1 MRAIL
6 KDNKIPVEYLARN
19 GVNLLN
25 RLAVLRD
32 VKTLYK
38 TDADGK
44 KTDDVVGYRYDC
56 IDVESFSTFSVK
68 VESRKPVIT
77 QEALESSELPI
88 YVELPL
94 EQVTIRPYSIEY
106 GIAKVSICADFIK
119 LHKED

>member
-6 KDNKIPVEYLARN
+6 KDNKISVEYLTRN

-56 IDVESFSTFSVK
+56 IDAESFSTFSVK
-68 VESRKPVIT
+68 VEGKKSIIS
-77 QEALESSELPI
+77 QEALESSELPV

-94 EQVTIRPYSIEY
+94 EQMMIKPYSVEY
-106 GIAKVSICADFIK
+106 GLAKVSIIADYIK
-119 LHKED
+119 LHKEN